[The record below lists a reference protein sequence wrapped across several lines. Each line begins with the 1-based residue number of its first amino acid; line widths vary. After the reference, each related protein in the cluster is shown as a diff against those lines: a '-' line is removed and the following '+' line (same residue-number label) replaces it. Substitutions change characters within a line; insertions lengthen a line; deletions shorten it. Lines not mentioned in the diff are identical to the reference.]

1 MSNIMSP
8 EAIPQIPAEEV
19 LTPTEQAEVA
29 AAVET
34 ATGHVTEEKS
44 ISQTGYQINPDGT
57 IDRPGS
63 DWDSA

>member
-8 EAIPQIPAEEV
+8 EAMPQIPVEEV

-34 ATGHVTEEKS
+34 ATGHVPGQS
-44 ISQTGYQINPDGT
+44 ISETGYKVNPDGT
-57 IDRPGS
+57 ISRPGD
-63 DWDSA
+63 DWDNA